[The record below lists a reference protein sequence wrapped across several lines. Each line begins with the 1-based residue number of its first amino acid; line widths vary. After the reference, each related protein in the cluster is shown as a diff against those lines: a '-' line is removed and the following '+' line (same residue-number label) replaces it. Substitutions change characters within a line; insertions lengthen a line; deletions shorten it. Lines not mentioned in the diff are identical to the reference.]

1 MSNKQSALPTHFTAK
16 PPVTLLFKGSEN
28 KPPLKKRKV
37 IESETHASPFNK
49 YENCVF
55 NGNIIK
61 KFYYSC
67 SDHEDCKKKKNM
79 Q

>member
-1 MSNKQSALPTHFTAK
+1 MIKQSTLPTHFTTK

-28 KPPLKKRKV
+28 KPPL
-37 IESETHASPFNK
+37 NK

-61 KFYYSC
+61 NLYYSC
-67 SDHEDCKKKKNM
+67 SEHEDYKKKKKNM